1 MSRIGKLP
9 IKIPAG
15 VTITIDQDNI
25 NVTGPKGSLSQFMM
39 PGITV
44 SQKEGEI
51 LITRINDEPQ
61 NRSKHGL
68 MRSLINNMVIGVI
81 S

>member
-61 NRSKHGL
+61 NRLS
-68 MRSLINNMVIGVI
+68 I